1 MEMTKILHV
10 AIVDDWEASRPFG
23 EYEVSTRAVPFVDA
37 GFVHATTADR
47 LPEVLERVYGSL
59 QLPLVLIVLDVEEL
73 QAAGPQVTWA
83 PTPRV
88 IAPLPTAG
96 PAITA
101 ELPLERDAAGT
112 WQVPAALAELLG

>member
-1 MEMTKILHV
+1 MTKILHV

-37 GFVHATTADR
+37 GFVHATSADR

-73 QAAGPQVTWA
+73 QASGLQVTWA

-101 ELPLERDAAGT
+101 ELPLERDAAGA
-112 WQVPAALAELLG
+112 WQVPVALAELLG

>member
-1 MEMTKILHV
+1 MTKILHV

-37 GFVHATTADR
+37 GFVHATSADR

-73 QAAGPQVTWA
+73 QAAGIEVVLKPE
-83 PTPRV
+83 PRV
-88 IAPLPTAG
+88 LAPLPTAG
-96 PAITA
+96 SAVVA
-101 ELPLERDAAGT
+101 ELPLERDGSGA
-112 WQVPAALAELLG
+112 WQSPQTLP

>member
-1 MEMTKILHV
+1 MTKILHV

-37 GFVHATTADR
+37 GFVHATTADG
-47 LPEVLERVYGSL
+47 LPEVLGRVYGSL

-73 QAAGPQVTWA
+73 QAAGAEVAWE

-88 IAPLPTAG
+88 LAPLPTTG
-96 PAITA
+96 PAVIA
-101 ELPLERDAAGT
+101 ELPLERDASGA
-112 WQVPAALAELLG
+112 WQVPAALAGLLG

>member
-1 MEMTKILHV
+1 MTKILHV

-37 GFVHATTADR
+37 GFVHATTPDR

-73 QAAGPQVTWA
+73 QAAGIEVVLEPE
-83 PTPRV
+83 PRV
-88 IAPLPTAG
+88 LAPLPTTGA
-96 PAITA
+96 AVVA
-101 ELPLERDAAGT
+101 ELPLERDGSGA
-112 WQVPAALAELLG
+112 WQSPQTLP

>member
-1 MEMTKILHV
+1 MTKILHV

-73 QAAGPQVTWA
+73 QATGIEVVLEPE
-83 PTPRV
+83 PR
-88 IAPLPTAG
+88 ILAPLPTAG

-101 ELPLERDAAGT
+101 ELPLERDGAGA
-112 WQVPAALAELLG
+112 WQVPSALPGSAAD

>member
-1 MEMTKILHV
+1 MTKILHV

-37 GFVHATTADR
+37 GFVHVTTADR

-73 QAAGPQVTWA
+73 QAAGLQVTWA